1 MCSMWPRCVTSVILF
16 RQKAAGRQFAC
27 ANRRPDGTATAFRLY
42 PRWRISTITGL
53 MSISCQYRKRPTTL
67 NYVLSVSCSFVAPPA
82 LGATTPSH
90 VAYGRA
96 SRIILKGVSA
106 ARRTLEKPPLW
117 MTSRSFFSPA

>member
-1 MCSMWPRCVTSVILF
+1 MSV
-16 RQKAAGRQFAC
+16 
-27 ANRRPDGTATAFRLY
+27 
-42 PRWRISTITGL
+42 
-53 MSISCQYRKRPTTL
+53 SCQYRKRPTTL

-106 ARRTLEKPPLW
+106 ARRTLEKPPLAAR
-117 MTSRSFFSPA
+117 TDAVAGGLRRPFGDCVAKRILEFSDAGNSLPLKMMAESHWAQADHE

>member
-1 MCSMWPRCVTSVILF
+1 MYERPRPVANGDQLSSLGNPGQRSAKC
-16 RQKAAGRQFAC
+16 QF
-27 ANRRPDGTATAFRLY
+27 
-42 PRWRISTITGL
+42 
-53 MSISCQYRKRPTTL
+53 RKRPTTL
-67 NYVLSVSCSFVAPPA
+67 NYVLPVDCSLVAPPA
-82 LGATTPSH
+82 LGATTRSH